1 MEMAV
6 CDAKASLEK
15 KRKKRHTTRGN
26 TNDGD
31 CGPTEDNASTD
42 SNVSQESLNKICLN
56 MEPGMVQSHLEVNLS
71 EEKNEKKRV
80 ALQCG
85 EASGISVSTIL
96 NVEVLKAENEMST
109 SLNED
114 FCSADGKENSLV
126 PEDPDVIGTNM
137 VKRDDENTETI
148 DHSTPSSH
156 VETQGIIK
164 IKCHSEKERSLE
176 SPKKSLESSAEGKMK
191 VSLLTH
197 PHEAETTGHLKNFA
211 KEENGMLLE
220 ESIDCSISEETEL
233 SSNTKESSMVIA
245 DAHRFKDFENTS
257 MTRKD
262 DDCLDTKD
270 RLAQSNSDDIHGQTK
285 REREKSRRRR
295 KFADTLEGSLNSDAE
310 DNKKNATYSCLN
322 EVGATSLHEY
332 SSTTELVTNALVEEV
347 SFNSSLGVLTSDVK
361 ERGETINQKVPR
373 SLACDATSDI
383 IGAVQE
389 KNSLSRI
396 SNSSNER
403 DATGFPKKKLLI
415 LDVNGLLV
423 DFVPYFPDGY
433 TPDIVISSK
442 AVFKRPFCDDF
453 LQFCFE
459 RFEVGIWSSRTW
471 KNLNTLVKFIMRD
484 SRHKLLFCWD
494 QSHCTTTRFT
504 TIENDRKPLVLKEL
518 KKIWE
523 SLEPNLPWKKGEYNA
538 SNTLLLDDTPYKALR
553 NPANTAVFPP
563 TYRYKDSDDTSLGPG
578 GDLRTYLE
586 GVSTAEDVQKYVE
599 LNPFGQK
606 PISES
611 SPFWNFYRTVIN
623 SERETWCR

>member
-15 KRKKRHTTRGN
+15 KRKKGHTMRGN

-42 SNVSQESLNKICLN
+42 NNVSQESLNKICLN
-56 MEPGMVQSHLEVNLS
+56 MEPGMVQSHLEVNLT

-85 EASGISVSTIL
+85 EGSGISLSTIL
-96 NVEVLKAENEMST
+96 NVEVLKEENEMST
-109 SLNED
+109 SLTED

-137 VKRDDENTETI
+137 VKRDDENAETI
-148 DHSTPSSH
+148 DHSIPSSH

-176 SPKKSLESSAEGKMK
+176 SPKKSLESNAEGEKK

-197 PHEAETTGHLKNFA
+197 PHEAETTGHLITFA

-220 ESIDCSISEETEL
+220 ESIDCSISLETEL

-245 DAHRFKDFENTS
+245 DAHKFKDFENTS

-262 DDCLDTKD
+262 DDSLETKD
-270 RLAQSNSDDIHGQTK
+270 RLAQSNSDDIHGQMK

-383 IGAVQE
+383 IGAVLE

-623 SERETWCR
+623 SERET

>member
-15 KRKKRHTTRGN
+15 KRKKGHTMRGN

-31 CGPTEDNASTD
+31 CGPTEDNASTVN
-42 SNVSQESLNKICLN
+42 NVSQESLNKICLN
-56 MEPGMVQSHLEVNLS
+56 MEPGMVQSHLEVNLT

-85 EASGISVSTIL
+85 EGSGISVSTIL

-109 SLNED
+109 SLTED

-126 PEDPDVIGTNM
+126 PEDPDVIGMNM

-148 DHSTPSSH
+148 DHSIPSSH

-176 SPKKSLESSAEGKMK
+176 SPKKSLESSVEGEKK

-197 PHEAETTGHLKNFA
+197 PHEAETTGHLKTFA

-233 SSNTKESSMVIA
+233 SSNIKESSMVIA
-245 DAHRFKDFENTS
+245 DAHRFKDFENIS

-262 DDCLDTKD
+262 DDCLETKD

-383 IGAVQE
+383 IGAVLE

-403 DATGFPKKKLLI
+403 DATGFSKKKLLI

-471 KNLNTLVKFIMRD
+471 KNLNTLVKFIMKD

-504 TIENDRKPLVLKEL
+504 TLENDRKPLVLKEL

-623 SERETWCR
+623 SEKET

>member
-623 SERETWCR
+623 SERET